1 MGSSSVSS
9 TAVSS
14 GPRRRRIMAW
24 VVGLPVLLVL
34 AIVLAAT
41 ALADPRPEGTP
52 GPEAEALA
60 RAMMEAIDHE
70 AWQTTGAVKWSFR
83 GSRHHLWDRQ
93 RQLARV
99 QWDEVEIL
107 LNLASGGGRAW
118 KGGREVEGEKAEKL
132 VRKAYEAWVNDSFW
146 LNPISKVFDDGTV
159 RGLVAQDDGTRA
171 LLVEYTSGG
180 VTPGDAYLWL
190 FGDDD
195 LPVGWRM
202 WTSNI
207 PIGGARATWERWIE
221 LDTGARIATLH
232 DLAIGKLEMTG
243 VAGAT
248 SLADL
253 EPGDDPFASLLGD

>member
-1 MGSSSVSS
+1 MEADPLTNPPPRKS
-9 TAVSS
+9 
-14 GPRRRRIMAW
+14 RRRRILLAAL
-24 VVGLPVLLVL
+24 GLPLLLVL

-60 RAMMEAIDHE
+60 DAMTAAINQE
-70 AWQTTGAVKWSFR
+70 AWDATGAVKWSFR

-99 QWDEVEIL
+99 QWGEVEVL
-107 LNLASGGGRAW
+107 VELESQSGRAW
-118 KGGREVEGEKAEKL
+118 KGGRELEGEKAEKL
-132 VRKAYEAWVNDSFW
+132 VRKGYEAWVNDSFW
-146 LNPISKVFDDGTV
+146 LNPISKAFDPGTT
-159 RGLVAQDDGTRA
+159 RGLVPQDDGTRG

-190 FGDDD
+190 IGDDD

-207 PIGGARATWERWIE
+207 PIGGARATWESWIE
-221 LDTGARIATLH
+221 LGTGAKISTLH
-232 DLAIGKLEMTG
+232 DLAIGKLEMVG
-243 VAGAT
+243 VVGAAT
-248 SLADL
+248 LAEL
-253 EPGDDPFASLLGD
+253 EPGDDPFAPLLGE